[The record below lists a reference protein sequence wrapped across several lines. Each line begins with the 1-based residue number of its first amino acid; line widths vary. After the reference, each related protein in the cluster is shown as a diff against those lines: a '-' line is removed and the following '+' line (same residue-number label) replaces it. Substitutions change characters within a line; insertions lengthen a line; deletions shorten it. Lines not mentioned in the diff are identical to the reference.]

1 MNGEFSS
8 SVMVQESTWRKEAI
22 AAKVGKRSYF
32 HCQPITACV
41 DVRRASLK
49 ISLKSD
55 PVHLKLHPP
64 VSLIAPVELYMKPK
78 IFPAPGGGLGYN
90 STGAI
95 TGVKRYT
102 PHRIGSYII
111 FLELLPKLITHP
123 RSGCLERNTRFVFE
137 MNKFLS
143 AIL

>member
-1 MNGEFSS
+1 
-8 SVMVQESTWRKEAI
+8 MVQESTWRKEAI

-78 IFPAPGGGLGYN
+78 IFPAPGGGLTYN

-95 TGVKRYT
+95 TGVIRYINAVNPAEAMGSNKT
-102 PHRIGSYII
+102 LNLAKGYDLDPVWSGFNEEYRNIIAKKIGVT
-111 FLELLPKLITHP
+111 K
-123 RSGCLERNTRFVFE
+123 
-137 MNKFLS
+137 K
-143 AIL
+143 

>member
-1 MNGEFSS
+1 
-8 SVMVQESTWRKEAI
+8 MVQESTWRKEAI

-64 VSLIAPVELYMKPK
+64 VSLIAPVELYMKPR
-78 IFPAPGGGLGYN
+78 ISQPQEVD
-90 STGAI
+90 SVI
-95 TGVKRYT
+95 T
-102 PHRIGSYII
+102 P
-111 FLELLPKLITHP
+111 LEL
-123 RSGCLERNTRFVFE
+123 
-137 MNKFLS
+137 
-143 AIL
+143 

>member
-1 MNGEFSS
+1 MSKARTNERASNCGVSRRKFSLAVIFCKISVNGECSS

-95 TGVKRYT
+95 TGVKRY
-102 PHRIGSYII
+102 
-111 FLELLPKLITHP
+111 FFFCQK
-123 RSGCLERNTRFVFE
+123 
-137 MNKFLS
+137 
-143 AIL
+143 

>member
-64 VSLIAPVELYMKPK
+64 VSLTAPVELYMKPK
-78 IFPAPGGGLGYN
+78 IFPAPGGGLTYN

-95 TGVKRYT
+95 TGVIRYT
-102 PHRIGSYII
+102 V
-111 FLELLPKLITHP
+111 KL
-123 RSGCLERNTRFVFE
+123 SEGYFVHV
-137 MNKFLS
+137 K
-143 AIL
+143 

>member
-22 AAKVGKRSYF
+22 LLAAKVGKRSYF
-32 HCQPITACV
+32 HCQPITASV

-95 TGVKRYT
+95 TGVKRY
-102 PHRIGSYII
+102 S
-111 FLELLPKLITHP
+111 
-123 RSGCLERNTRFVFE
+123 
-137 MNKFLS
+137 
-143 AIL
+143 

>member
-1 MNGEFSS
+1 
-8 SVMVQESTWRKEAI
+8 MVQESTWRKEAI

-78 IFPAPGGGLGYN
+78 IFPAPGGELGYN

-102 PHRIGSYII
+102 Q
-111 FLELLPKLITHP
+111 LPGNLYNMENDVIHNFPKMCITSKTMLYTIA
-123 RSGCLERNTRFVFE
+123 RKSV
-137 MNKFLS
+137 
-143 AIL
+143 

>member
-22 AAKVGKRSYF
+22 AAKVGKTSYF

-55 PVHLKLHPP
+55 PPPVHLKLHPP
-64 VSLIAPVELYMKPK
+64 VSLIGPVELYMKPK
-78 IFPAPGGGLGYN
+78 IFPALGGGLGYN
-90 STGAI
+90 CTGAI
-95 TGVKRYT
+95 TGVKR
-102 PHRIGSYII
+102 
-111 FLELLPKLITHP
+111 
-123 RSGCLERNTRFVFE
+123 
-137 MNKFLS
+137 
-143 AIL
+143 